1 MSLWFEEKNTY
12 DYARVLK
19 QASILI
25 RNTEMEKT
33 LTLKCSTSNN
43 ISEYL
48 TLQLILTY
56 KKTQAKI

>member
-1 MSLWFEEKNTY
+1 
-12 DYARVLK
+12 
-19 QASILI
+19 
-25 RNTEMEKT
+25 MEKT

-56 KKTQAKI
+56 LQKKQAKIYNLCLFAPPPQKTTL